1 MSVSEVVAQVL
12 LGIVLAD
19 VISGVV
25 HWFEDTYGDPKWP
38 IIGKALIEPNIVHHD
53 DPLKFTK
60 AGFWKRNRGVFAVLA
75 VVAGGF
81 ALAGWLNVVSVTALV
96 VGAMAGET
104 HRWAHLKPGEVPRVV
119 RWLQEVKVLQTA
131 QHHWAHHR
139 RGFNTHYCTITNAV
153 NPTLDGL
160 RVFRVIE
167 GLVEG
172 LTGIKPRTDRE
183 AYDHPMLG
191 RRWLSRARRVA
202 CALTYT
208 IKRRFAL
215 GGGRLA
221 LA

>member
-1 MSVSEVVAQVL
+1 MSISEIVVQLVL
-12 LGIVLAD
+12 GVVLAD
-19 VISGVV
+19 LISGIV

-38 IIGKALIEPNIVHHD
+38 IIGKTVIEPNIVHHD

-60 AGFWKRNRGVFAVLA
+60 AGFWKRNRAVFAVLL
-75 VVAGGF
+75 VIGGAF
-81 ALAGWLNVVSVTALV
+81 AAAGWLNVLSVTTIV
-96 VGAMAGET
+96 VGAFAGEA
-104 HRWAHLKPGEVPRVV
+104 HRWAHLKKDEVPRVV
-119 RWLQEVKVLQTA
+119 RALQEAKILQTA

-139 RGFNTHYCTITNAV
+139 AGFNTHYCTITNAV

-191 RRWLSRARRVA
+191 RRWLSRARRVT
-202 CALTYT
+202 CAIAYNL
-208 IKRRFAL
+208 KRRFSI
-215 GGGRLA
+215 GGGNLA